1 MVLHTPIS
9 PMFWEHQNTTNPE
22 SCIKDFE
29 QSEQTAYSFNLCLK
43 YAKNVG
49 EFGFSKSKILAT

>member
-1 MVLHTPIS
+1 MVLHTSIS
-9 PMFWEHQNTTNPE
+9 PMFWEHQNTTNRE

-43 YAKNVG
+43 YVKNVG
-49 EFGFSKSKILAT
+49 ESGFSKSKILI